1 MHTLLHSVP
10 LTQHQ
15 ATAAHTSATDSWT
28 FPGTSGSVSCGV
40 TAPSFSVLGHTDS
53 KSLLPQSCVSSGGS
67 IVGLMATSSKRA
79 YAVPR
84 SAAPEPLL
92 LQQAT
97 ADQYLHM
104 IQKKIPYNL
113 EKVLWGIFPK
123 SLNQDLKDALL

>member
-1 MHTLLHSVP
+1 
-10 LTQHQ
+10 
-15 ATAAHTSATDSWT
+15 
-28 FPGTSGSVSCGV
+28 
-40 TAPSFSVLGHTDS
+40 
-53 KSLLPQSCVSSGGS
+53 
-67 IVGLMATSSKRA
+67 MATSSKRA

-104 IQKKIPYNL
+104 IQKKIQYNL